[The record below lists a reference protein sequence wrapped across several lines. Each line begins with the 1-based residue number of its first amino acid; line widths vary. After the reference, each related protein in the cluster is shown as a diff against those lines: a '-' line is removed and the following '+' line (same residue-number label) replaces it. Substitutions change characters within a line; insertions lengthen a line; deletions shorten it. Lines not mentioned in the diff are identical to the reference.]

1 MYQRNAVQRS
11 GKRVDDTMATTPG
24 VFCPSLTT
32 VRTWNLAETCQL
44 GKLDRFFE
52 ALDSWG
58 MWGLWCLFGWWFH
71 FRLKQEDL
79 RSIFSQQKDSSD
91 QQSIWNRID
100 NTYVYMW
107 QSTYILIYLIFLEA
121 NKRMSCI
128 WADIYVRSRSEVRKW
143 AGQSRYVQCS
153 CLWQMIPVAEDMYLC
168 VLQSKLPDSA

>member
-58 MWGLWCLFGWWFH
+58 MWGLWCLFGCWFQL
-71 FRLKQEDL
+71 RLKREDL
-79 RSIFSQQKDSSD
+79 WSIFSHQKDSSD
-91 QQSIWNRID
+91 SDQQSIKNRID
-100 NTYVYMW
+100 NTYVLMW
-107 QSTYILIYLIFLEA
+107 QSTYNLIYLNFLEA
-121 NKRMSCI
+121 KKRTLCL
-128 WADIYVRSRSEVRKW
+128 WADIYVRSKAQFNQLNNFSSYESFDE
-143 AGQSRYVQCS
+143 SR
-153 CLWQMIPVAEDMYLC
+153 IIYL
-168 VLQSKLPDSA
+168 V